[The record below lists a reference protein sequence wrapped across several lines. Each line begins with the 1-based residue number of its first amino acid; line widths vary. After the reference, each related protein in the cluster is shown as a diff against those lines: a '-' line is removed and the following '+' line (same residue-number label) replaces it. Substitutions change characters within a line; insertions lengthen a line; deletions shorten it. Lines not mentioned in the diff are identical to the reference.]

1 MLPAP
6 LPSMMTA
13 ASVCSAGDARKR
25 AAAAWELDAVEEQG
39 RAEFGGV
46 VGAVAFGVVK
56 GGEIDFAS
64 AHGGGRERG
73 VGIAAVLYADH
84 AAGHAVAEHVDG
96 NVRES
101 DGDELVDGIRLAAA
115 QVVGQV
121 ADHDFV
127 PGAAA
132 NFFAQGLA
140 DVRLFTMTVGI
151 GFAVFLHGAFLP
163 DGAFGNDDESVVAG
177 VVALVFGKKFG
188 DAVDVERIFGNEAA
202 RGGDVGGVQR
212 GEAGIAAE
220 DAEDADAFVRAKSGA
235 LAGDE
240 FFRAR
245 DGGGEAN
252 AVFRALHIVVHRF
265 GNGDDG
271 HARSGESGGEAEG
284 IVAADGDEAGDA
296 EAVEI
301 FEDHGSE
308 VVIFAVEGKFFDA
321 LRGDT
326 LGKLGFGHFARVGT
340 RGVQDGAAGAV
351 DGAGIFTIERADV
364 GIGFVG
370 GVHVRKT
377 LPALAN
383 SDDGSPQFAS
393 TINHRFDHGV
403 QARDVASS
411 GEDRDFVFCWHWDE
425 SPSRARAPA
434 TRRIV
439 VAVHFRISLAAVN
452 AFQYKKQIG
461 RI

>member
-25 AAAAWELDAVEEQG
+25 AATAWELDAVEEER

-46 VGAVAFGVVK
+46 VGAVALGVVQ
-56 GGEIDFAS
+56 GGEIDFAR
-64 AHGGGRERG
+64 AHGGGGERR
-73 VGIAAVLYADH
+73 VSVAADLYADH
-84 AAGHAVAEHVDG
+84 TAGHAVAQHVDG
-96 NVRES
+96 NVGES
-101 DGDELVDGIRLAAA
+101 DGDELVDGIGLAAA

-127 PGAAA
+127 AGAAA
-132 NFFAQGLA
+132 NFFAEGLA

-151 GFAVFLHGAFLP
+151 GFAVFLHGAFLR

-188 DAVDVERIFGNEAA
+188 DAIDVERIFGNEAA
-202 RGGDVGGVQR
+202 SGGDVGGVQR

-220 DAEDADAFVRAKSGA
+220 DAEDADAFVRAKRGA

-252 AVFRALHIVVHRF
+252 AVFRALDIVVHRL

-284 IVAADGDEAGDA
+284 VVADGDEAGDA

-308 VVIFAVEGKFFDA
+308 VVVFAVARKFFDA

-326 LGKLGFGHFARVGT
+326 LGKLGFGHFARVGA
-340 RGVQDGAAGAV
+340 RGVQDGAAGSV

-364 GIGFVG
+364 
-370 GVHVRKT
+370 
-377 LPALAN
+377 
-383 SDDGSPQFAS
+383 
-393 TINHRFDHGV
+393 
-403 QARDVASS
+403 
-411 GEDRDFVFCWHWDE
+411 
-425 SPSRARAPA
+425 
-434 TRRIV
+434 
-439 VAVHFRISLAAVN
+439 
-452 AFQYKKQIG
+452 
-461 RI
+461 

>member
-1 MLPAP
+1 MGLWRWGSRVSLRDDVPPRACGMGRIFSRESP
-6 LPSMMTA
+6 NNH
-13 ASVCSAGDARKR
+13 DACRPELER
-25 AAAAWELDAVEEQG
+25 IAVRETRCVLDAVEEER

-46 VGAVAFGVVK
+46 VGAVAVGVVQ
-56 GGEIDFAS
+56 GGEIDFAR
-64 AHGGGRERG
+64 AHGGSGERRVG
-73 VGIAAVLYADH
+73 VAAVLYADH
-84 AAGHAVAEHVDG
+84 AASDAVAEQVDG
-96 NVRES
+96 NVCES
-101 DGDELVDGIRLAAA
+101 DGDELVDGIGLAAA

-132 NFFAQGLA
+132 NFFAEGLA

-163 DGAFGNDDESVVAG
+163 NGAFGNDDESVVAG
-177 VVALVFGKKFG
+177 VVALVFGKKFC
-188 DAVDVERIFGNEAA
+188 DAVDVERIFGNEAT

-220 DAEDADAFVRAKSGA
+220 DAEDADAFVRAKGSA

-240 FFRAR
+240 FFRAC

-252 AVFRALHIVVHRF
+252 TVFRALDIVVHGF

-284 IVAADGDEAGDA
+284 VVAADGDEAGDA

-301 FEDHGSE
+301 FEDHGIE
-308 VVIFAVEGKFFDA
+308 V
-321 LRGDT
+321 
-326 LGKLGFGHFARVGT
+326 
-340 RGVQDGAAGAV
+340 
-351 DGAGIFTIERADV
+351 
-364 GIGFVG
+364 VG

-393 TINHRFDHGV
+393 AINHGLDYGV
-403 QARDVASS
+403 
-411 GEDRDFVFCWHWDE
+411 
-425 SPSRARAPA
+425 
-434 TRRIV
+434 
-439 VAVHFRISLAAVN
+439 
-452 AFQYKKQIG
+452 
-461 RI
+461 